1 MTSASSP
8 APRTIARGRRTRVE
22 GRTAAPFRAAKSGT
36 DREFGLAGSL
46 SFLGSVAVSGQNGDV
61 KRLYILRHAKSSWDD
76 AELADHER
84 PLAPRGERAAAK
96 IAEHVRSEEI
106 APALV
111 LCSTALRARQTLA
124 ALLPVLA
131 GNTDIH
137 LEEDLYGAG
146 PDDVLARVHEVP
158 EAVPSVLLIGHNPT
172 LHELALALT
181 GSEDALERFPTGAL
195 ASVTFATTWAD
206 LAEGEG
212 DLESLVVP
220 KDL

>member
-1 MTSASSP
+1 
-8 APRTIARGRRTRVE
+8 
-22 GRTAAPFRAAKSGT
+22 
-36 DREFGLAGSL
+36 
-46 SFLGSVAVSGQNGDV
+46 VAVSGENGGV
-61 KRLYILRHAKSSWDD
+61 KRLYVLRHAKSSWDD

-96 IAEHVRSEEI
+96 IADHLRSEEI

-131 GNTDIH
+131 GDTEIR
-137 LEEDLYGAG
+137 LEEALYAAG
-146 PDDVLARVHEVP
+146 PAELLARVREVP

-181 GSEDALERFPTGAL
+181 GREDALERFPTGAL
-195 ASVTFATTWAD
+195 ASITFATTWAE
-206 LAEGEG
+206 LAEDGGE
-212 DLESLVVP
+212 LEGFVVP